1 MLKYLPKIKIKD
13 YMEDVLKNRK
23 KMKIAKSSMY
33 AAIFIVI
40 IKFLAA
46 YLSGSLGVLSELF
59 HSSTDLIATIA
70 TIISVKYSSKPPDDM
85 HNYGHEKIESF
96 SALFQVIILVGMCAY
111 LIYESIERIINHVP
125 VHISIFTFS
134 VILICIFIDF
144 SRSRALSKVAK
155 ETKSQAL
162 EADSLHFA
170 SDIWSSVVVL
180 IGMVFTYFNLSPLA
194 DPLSAIIVSIL
205 IIVVT
210 FRLTKKAFDSLMDR
224 VPTGLRENIFKE
236 INSMEGVEGIK
247 KFRVRSSGSKIFIDM
262 VILIARTKLFSQ
274 THEIMDSVEK
284 KIKELSP
291 ESDIVI
297 HSEPTET
304 QDETINDKIR
314 MIVNNEGF
322 KCHDIFSNKM
332 GSEIYSELHVEIT
345 DTNDLDLAHKKIS
358 LLEEKIIKEIP
369 LINNVKIHLD
379 EPSELLFDTID
390 ITSKS
395 KELIRNVENILKE
408 KDYIKKYYDIKVI
421 NSNDKLRVSL
431 NCEFDKNITFEE
443 VHDKVTIL
451 ESKIYLHIKELYPNL
466 SNVIIHA
473 EPNNS

>member
-1 MLKYLPKIKIKD
+1 MDEALR
-13 YMEDVLKNRK
+13 NRK
-23 KMKIAKSSMY
+23 KMRIAWSSMY

-40 IKFLAA
+40 IKFLAT
-46 YLSGSLGVLSELF
+46 YFSGSLGVLSELF

-111 LIYESIERIINHVP
+111 LIYESIERIINNVP

-134 VILICIFIDF
+134 VILLCIFIDF
-144 SRSRALSKVAK
+144 SRSRALSKIAK
-155 ETKSQAL
+155 ETNSQAL

-194 DPLSAIIVSIL
+194 DPISAIIVSVL

-236 INSMEGVEGIK
+236 INSMAGVEGIK

-262 VILIARTKLFSQ
+262 VILIARTKLFSR
-274 THEIMDSVEK
+274 THEIMDSVER
-284 KIKELSP
+284 KIKELAP
-291 ESDIVI
+291 DSDIVI

-304 QDETINDKIR
+304 QDETINDKIK

-322 KCHDIFSNKM
+322 KCHDIFSNKI
-332 GSEIYSELHVEIT
+332 GSEIYSELHVEI
-345 DTNDLDLAHKKIS
+345 DNTNDLDIAHKKIS
-358 LLEEKIIKEIP
+358 ILEEKIKKEIP
-369 LINNVKIHLD
+369 IISNLNVHLD
-379 EPSELLFDTID
+379 EPSELLFDTVD
-390 ITSKS
+390 ITFKS
-395 KELIRNVENILKE
+395 NELIRNVENILKE
-408 KDYIKKYYDIKVI
+408 KDYIKKFYDIRVI
-421 NSNDKLRVSL
+421 KSNDKLRVSL
-431 NCEFDKNITFEE
+431 ICKFDKNLTFEE

-473 EPNNS
+473 EPTNS

>member
-1 MLKYLPKIKIKD
+1 MDDALRNKKKY
-13 YMEDVLKNRK
+13 N
-23 KMKIAKSSMY
+23 IALSSMF
-33 AAIFIVI
+33 AAIFIVL
-40 IKFLAA
+40 IKFLAT
-46 YLSGSLGVLSELF
+46 YLSGSIGVMSELF

-70 TIISVKYSSKPPDDM
+70 TIISVKYSSKPPDEM

-125 VHISIFTFS
+125 VNISIFTFI
-134 VILICIFIDF
+134 VILICIFIDI
-144 SRSRALSKVAK
+144 SRSRALLKVAK

-162 EADSLHFA
+162 EADSLHFS
-170 SDIWSSVVVL
+170 SDVWSSTVVL
-180 IGMVFTYFNLSPLA
+180 IGMVFTYFNVSPLA
-194 DPLSAIIVSIL
+194 DPISAIIVSIL
-205 IIVVT
+205 IIIAT
-210 FRLTKKAFDSLMDR
+210 FRLTKKAFDALMDR
-224 VPTGLRENIFKE
+224 VPSGLRETISKE
-236 INSMEGVEGIK
+236 IRSIKSVEGIK
-247 KFRVRSSGSKIFIDM
+247 TYRIRSSGSKIFIDM

-274 THEIMDSVEK
+274 THEIMDSVERR
-284 KIKELSP
+284 IKELAP
-291 ESDIVI
+291 NADIVI

-322 KCHDIFSNKM
+322 KCHDIFSHKIDK
-332 GSEIYSELHVEIT
+332 EIYSELHVEIE

-358 LLEEKIIKEIP
+358 LLEDKIKKEISV
-369 LINNVKIHLD
+369 ISSIKIHLD
-379 EPSELLFDTID
+379 EPSELTFDTID
-390 ITSKS
+390 VTSKS
-395 KELIRNVENILKE
+395 NELIRNIENILKE
-408 KDYIKKYYDIKVI
+408 KEYIKKYYDIKVI

-473 EPNNS
+473 EPTNS